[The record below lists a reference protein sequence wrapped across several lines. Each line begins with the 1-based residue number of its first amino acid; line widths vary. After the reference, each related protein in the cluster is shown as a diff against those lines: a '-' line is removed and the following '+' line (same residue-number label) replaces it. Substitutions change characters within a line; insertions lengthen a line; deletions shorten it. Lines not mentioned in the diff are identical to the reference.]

1 MMIKT
6 ETFKTLEDL
15 NAFAERNPIRIISL
29 MEVSV
34 TVDTG
39 LPLFSFSG
47 KGTFHRMENHIKI
60 YYEEN
65 TLTLNKLT

>member
-29 MEVSV
+29 IEVAA

-39 LPLFSFSG
+39 LPFPSFSR
-47 KGTFHRMENHIKI
+47 KGTFHTMENHIKI

-65 TLTLNKLT
+65 LSL